1 MPVREAIGIH
11 EAGDPQMIDFW
22 RFLIGLVKLTL
33 FLGVIV
39 IFYAFQAI
47 YNPAIRSD
55 IKSAAVTIVVYLVI
69 YIMFMAIYGG
79 YDIGKK
85 SKKNVQNSAF
95 INTWLTDLI
104 AFVWICATTK
114 VITSGSMFLSCFGM
128 FLFGVA
134 VQGILTLVLV
144 RLGFEIYYHA
154 TRNTHTIY
162 VVNFDTDQPKML
174 ENIRARAAQIPG
186 DKVVS
191 YTQPWLAE
199 EIEKFENV
207 FLSDIPTEQRRKLV
221 EYCYGRGKNILFTPE
236 ISDIVEVTSEYR
248 MFGDALIFASAKTD
262 LTLAERFVK
271 RAMDIIGAS
280 ILLILTSPLFLL
292 SALLIKLDDHGKVF
306 FTQVRATKGGKPFRI
321 YKFRTMIE
329 SETTKPMQ
337 EIDNRVTRA
346 GRFLRATR
354 LDELPQFLNILGG
367 SMSLVGPRPE
377 QMVYIH
383 GFEGNYP
390 EYEYRLRVK
399 AGLTGFAQIEGK
411 YNTTNQEKLMLDLMY
426 IQSYSLWL
434 DLKLLLQTV
443 LVMLKEDST
452 EGF

>member
-1 MPVREAIGIH
+1 MN
-11 EAGDPQMIDFW
+11 DFW
-22 RFLIGLVKLTL
+22 RFLVGLVKLTL
-33 FLGVIV
+33 FIGVV
-39 IFYAFQAI
+39 VVFYAFQAI

-134 VQGILTLVLV
+134 VQGVLTLLLV

-174 ENIRARAAQIPG
+174 ENIRARAAQISG

-280 ILLILTSPLFLL
+280 ILLVLTSPLFLL

-329 SETTKPMQ
+329 SEATKPMQ

-411 YNTTNQEKLMLDLMY
+411 YNTTNKEKLMLDLMY

>member
-11 EAGDPQMIDFW
+11 EAGDPQMNDFW

-33 FLGVIV
+33 FLGVVV

-134 VQGILTLVLV
+134 VQGVLTLVLV

-154 TRNTHTIY
+154 NRNTHTIY

-280 ILLILTSPLFLL
+280 ILLVLTSPLFLL

-329 SETTKPMQ
+329 SEATKPMQ

-411 YNTTNQEKLMLDLMY
+411 YNTTNKEKLMLDLMY

>member
-1 MPVREAIGIH
+1 MN
-11 EAGDPQMIDFW
+11 DFW

-33 FLGVIV
+33 FVGVIV
-39 IFYAFQAI
+39 VFYAFQAI

-55 IKSAAVTIVVYLVI
+55 IKSAAVTIAVFVVVHV
-69 YIMFMAIYGG
+69 MFMAIYGG

-104 AFVWICATTK
+104 VFIWICATTK

-128 FLFGVA
+128 WLFSIA
-134 VQGILTLVLV
+134 VQGVLTLALV
-144 RLGFEIYYHA
+144 RLGFHIYYYA
-154 TRNTHTIY
+154 TRNSHTIY
-162 VVNFDTDQPKML
+162 IVNRDTDQPKML
-174 ENIRARAAQIPG
+174 ENIRKRAEQIPG

-191 YTQPWLAE
+191 YTEPWLRD
-199 EIEKFENV
+199 EIEQFDNV

-262 LTLAERFVK
+262 LTLLERFFK
-271 RAMDIIGAS
+271 RTFDIVGAG

-292 SALLIKLDDHGKVF
+292 SAVMIKLDDHGKVF
-306 FTQVRATKGGKPFRI
+306 FTQLRATKGGKPFKI

-329 SETTKPMQ
+329 SEATKPMQ
-337 EIDNRVTRA
+337 ETDNRVTRA
-346 GRFLRATR
+346 GKFLRATR

-377 QMVYIH
+377 QLVYLH

-411 YNTTNQEKLMLDLMY
+411 YNTTNKEKLMLDLMY

>member
-11 EAGDPQMIDFW
+11 EAGDPQMNDFW

-411 YNTTNQEKLMLDLMY
+411 YNTTNKEKLMLDLMY